1 MSSQDN
7 ASPGAE
13 PSPGEDAE
21 QSPAP
26 GRNLWVSLA
35 QSNADLTD
43 QPRRPA
49 KTAET
54 VAAAIVRD
62 IVPRNLSPGDTLPSE
77 AAMLA
82 HYRVSRAS
90 LREALRLLEVQ
101 ELIRLKPGP
110 GGGPIVTA
118 VDPRHLAKITTLYL
132 HLGGATYQ
140 ELFEAV
146 LVMAPISA
154 ERAARNGDRSL
165 VSAAMKPFLHEEQP
179 LQGPAYWTVT
189 NEFHGS
195 VEALA
200 GNRVIELLGR
210 IVGNI
215 WHEHIVTRMDTGAVR
230 EQIHAEHR
238 DIAKAI
244 MAQQPGKAAHL
255 MREHFAGLVE
265 EYRRH
270 WPGRFDELIEWD

>member
-1 MSSQDN
+1 MSSQEN
-7 ASPGAE
+7 TLHSTEAPPAEGAE
-13 PSPGEDAE
+13 PL
-21 QSPAP
+21 PAP
-26 GRNLWVSLA
+26 GRKLWVSLA

-62 IVPRNLSPGDTLPSE
+62 MVSRNLGPGDTLPAE

-82 HYRVSRAS
+82 RYRVSRAS

-110 GGGPIVTA
+110 GGGPIVSA
-118 VDPRHLAKITTLYL
+118 VDPRNLAKMTTLYL

-140 ELFEAV
+140 ELFEAL

-154 ERAARNGDRSL
+154 ERAARHSDRTL
-165 VSAAMKPFLHEEQP
+165 VRTAMKPFLQDDQP
-179 LQGPAYWTVT
+179 VQGPAYWTVT

-200 GNRVIELLGR
+200 DNRVIELLGR

-215 WHEHIVTRMDTGAVR
+215 WHEHIVTRMDTSSIR
-230 EQIHAEHR
+230 EQIHEEHR
-238 DIAKAI
+238 DIARAI
-244 MAQQPGKAAHL
+244 IARQPTKAAHL
-255 MREHFAGLVE
+255 MRDHFAGLIE
-265 EYRRH
+265 EYRQR
-270 WPGRFDELIEWD
+270 WPGRFDELIEWE